1 MISKLLAK
9 DTQMKIIKIFEQEN
23 RKAIVNLI
31 DEIFE
36 VDFIESEKIV
46 GTIEYSDKSY
56 HYVADAAENWCTG
69 ILTKET
75 LNHYKRVA

>member
-1 MISKLLAK
+1 
-9 DTQMKIIKIFEQEN
+9 MKIIKSFRSQDKTKTAN
-23 RKAIVNLI
+23 VVLS
-31 DEIFE
+31 DEIL
-36 VDFIESEKIV
+36 IV
-46 GTIEYSDKSY
+46 EFYHQGHCVGEIEYPNKSY